1 MTLISSIFVLLFVA
15 LVAGELLN
23 RVGIPAVVGELLT
36 GLILGPAV
44 LGIVSPNQVFSG
56 ISEIALFF
64 IVLLIG
70 IEATTDSLIK
80 NYKPALV
87 FTATSFIIP
96 VVAMVIVSTMIFH
109 LGYISAIVLSV
120 AVGVPSISIVSVIL
134 RDYDMLRVRA
144 GHIILASVVITDII
158 AFAVASIFSNPKAV
172 YYEVPGIVIFMIL
185 FFTLDMEVRRH
196 SKLVVGLFTRLH
208 ATERGEKI
216 IFGSIILSGLI
227 ISSIFEFIGITYVLG
242 AFFAGIII
250 SDVVVGRDLQGIL
263 TRTLSRINDSFFIP
277 IFFAIAGLNSIFPPR
292 DSIYLMFALVAVGIA
307 ISVPLDYFYGRTV
320 FEHISAKTGVG
331 ILGGRG
337 AVGIVIAT
345 VALSSGVITRG
356 LFSVAVFATLIIST
370 CLPPLFMKKDIHIP
384 EEASELL
391 YY

>member
-23 RVGIPAVVGELLT
+23 RVGIPSVVGELLT

-44 LGIVSPNQVFSG
+44 LGVVKPNQVFSG

-96 VVAMVIVSTMIFH
+96 VMAMVLVSMMFFH
-109 LGYISAIVLSV
+109 LGYIGAIVLSV
-120 AVGVPSISIVSVIL
+120 AIGVPSISIVSVIL
-134 RDYDMLRVRA
+134 RDYEMLRIRA
-144 GHIILASVVITDII
+144 GHIILASVVITDIV
-158 AFAVASIFSNPKAV
+158 AFAVASIFSDPKAI
-172 YYEVPGIVIFMIL
+172 YYEIPGIAVFMVL
-185 FFTLDMEVRRH
+185 FFTLDMEVRKH
-196 SKLVVGLFTRLH
+196 SGQVIRLFTRLH

-227 ISSIFEFIGITYVLG
+227 IASIFEIIGITYVLG

-250 SDVVVGRDLQGIL
+250 SDVVVGRELQGIL

-277 IFFAIAGLNSIFPPR
+277 IFFAIAGLNSVFPPR
-292 DSIYLMFALVAVGIA
+292 YDIYLMLALVSVGVL

-320 FEHISAKTGVG
+320 FEHINARTGVG

-345 VALSSGVITRG
+345 VALSSGIISRS

-370 CLPPLFMKKDIHIP
+370 GIPPLVRKKDIKIP